1 MSEEKRMA
9 SIFDLVRMCKCF
21 VDSCEGCPLEKRTGS
36 CPPFDFSEEN
46 NKAVL
51 KWCDEHPQKTYA
63 QDFFEKFPKAK
74 RHIENSGKEYPAE
87 VCRAIIF
94 GKEEEDIGCFS
105 KYCYD
110 CWNEV
115 MPEEETK

>member
-1 MSEEKRMA
+1 MSKQKRVA
-9 SIFDLVRMCKCF
+9 SIFDLVRMCKYF
-21 VDSCEGCPLEKRTGS
+21 VDSCEGCPLEKRTGP

-51 KWCDEHPQKTYA
+51 KWCDEHPAKTYL
-63 QDFFEKFPKAK
+63 QDFSEKFPRFLRKSDGTPNFCRDIFYGIHTCDYTEVDTKCCAK
-74 RHIENSGKEYPAE
+74 
-87 VCRAIIF
+87 
-94 GKEEEDIGCFS
+94 
-105 KYCYD
+105 